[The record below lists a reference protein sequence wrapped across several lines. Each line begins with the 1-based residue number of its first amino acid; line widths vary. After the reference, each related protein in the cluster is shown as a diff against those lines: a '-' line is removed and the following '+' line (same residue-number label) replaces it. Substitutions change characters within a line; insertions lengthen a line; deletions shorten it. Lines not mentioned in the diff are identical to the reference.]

1 MQYKFDMFV
10 VNRIIFDLCFEIN
23 EFILFDNKIVCFCEN
38 FKQYTFVCSNV
49 KKKHYHKYK
58 FKNNFILI

>member
-23 EFILFDNKIVCFCEN
+23 EFISFDDKIVCFYEN
-38 FKQYTFVCSNV
+38 FKQCTFIYLNV
-49 KKKHYHKYK
+49 KKNIIMNINLKTTS
-58 FKNNFILI
+58 F

>member
-1 MQYKFDMFV
+1 MFV

-38 FKQYTFVCSNV
+38 FKQYIFVCSNV
-49 KKKHYHKYK
+49 KKNIIINMNLKT
-58 FKNNFILI
+58 ILF